1 MSNFIEMCMTGE
13 TRPDDIDNFVD
24 EWHEGHCNLPIY
36 DYLGMTHD
44 EYFSWVKDPDVL
56 QQIVDAYRKRYASMI

>member
-13 TRPDDIDNFVD
+13 THPDDIDNFVD
-24 EWHEGHCNLPIY
+24 EWHESDCNLPIH
-36 DYLGMTHD
+36 DFLGMTRD

-56 QQIVDAYRKRYASMI
+56 QHIVDAHRRRCASTI